1 MRKKVYSIE
10 NQDGLNFSVQKT
22 SPCAI
27 THKGK
32 ERLPE
37 QITFLFGE
45 IDPESDLTED
55 NNLVCSI
62 SKEEAVNLAIR
73 LLKLSTERVPENG
86 LVFHNFSRHDFS
98 ILHAKEDGVHI
109 DEPIFE
115 IGNLEADDI
124 AEDGTI
130 SVCLT
135 NESAKELIKALAKIV

>member
-45 IDPESDLTED
+45 IESDLTED

-73 LLKLSTERVPENG
+73 LLKLSTRGVAENG
-86 LVFHNFSRHDFS
+86 MSLHNFSGYDFS
-98 ILHAKEDGVHI
+98 VHHAKEDGVHI
-109 DEPIFE
+109 DELIFE

-135 NESAKELIKALAKIV
+135 NESAKELIKVLAKIV

>member
-1 MRKKVYSIE
+1 M
-10 NQDGLNFSVQKT
+10 
-22 SPCAI
+22 
-27 THKGK
+27 
-32 ERLPE
+32 PE
-37 QITFLFGE
+37 QITFLFEG

-55 NNLVCSI
+55 NDLVCSI

-73 LLKLSTERVPENG
+73 LLKLSTGRVPENG
-86 LVFHNFSRHDFS
+86 LLLHNFSGHDFS
-98 ILHAKEDGVHI
+98 VHHAKEDGVHI

>member
-1 MRKKVYSIE
+1 MKNKVYSIE
-10 NQDGLNFSVQKT
+10 NHEGLNFSVQKT

-32 ERLPE
+32 EKLPE
-37 QITFLFGE
+37 QITFLFEG
-45 IDPESDLTED
+45 IDPESDLKGD
-55 NNLVCSI
+55 NDLVCSI
-62 SKEEAVNLAIR
+62 TKEEAVKLAIR
-73 LLKLSTERVPENG
+73 LLKLSAERVPENG
-86 LVFHNFSRHDFS
+86 LAFHNFSGHDFS

-115 IGNLEADDI
+115 LGNLEADDI

>member
-10 NQDGLNFSVQKT
+10 NQDGLNFSIQKT

-32 ERLPE
+32 EKLPE
-37 QITFLFGE
+37 QITFLFEG

-55 NNLVCSI
+55 NDLVCSI

-86 LVFHNFSRHDFS
+86 LSLHNFSGHDFS
-98 ILHAKEDGVHI
+98 VHHA
-109 DEPIFE
+109 DELSFE

-135 NESAKELIKALAKIV
+135 NESAKELIKVLAKIV

>member
-1 MRKKVYSIE
+1 MRKKIYSIE

-22 SPCAI
+22 SPCTI

-32 ERLPE
+32 EKLPE
-37 QITFLFGE
+37 QITFLFEG

-55 NNLVCSI
+55 NDLVCSI

-73 LLKLSTERVPENG
+73 LLKLSTGRVPENG
-86 LVFHNFSRHDFS
+86 LLLHNFSGHDFS
-98 ILHAKEDGVHI
+98 VHH
-109 DEPIFE
+109 
-115 IGNLEADDI
+115 

>member
-1 MRKKVYSIE
+1 MKNKIYSIE
-10 NQDGLNFSVQKT
+10 NRDGLKFSVQKT

-32 ERLPE
+32 EKLPE
-37 QITFLFGE
+37 EITFLFEG
-45 IDPESDLTED
+45 IDPESDLTGD
-55 NNLVCSI
+55 NHLVCSI
-62 SKEEAVNLAIR
+62 TKEEAIKLAIR
-73 LLKLSTERVPENG
+73 LLKLSVERVPEHG
-86 LVFHNFSRHDFS
+86 LLLDNFSKHDFS
-98 ILHAKEDGVHI
+98 VHHAKEDGVHI

-115 IGNLEADDI
+115 IEDVKTDDI

>member
-1 MRKKVYSIE
+1 MENKVYSIE

-32 ERLPE
+32 EKLPE
-37 QITFLFGE
+37 QITFLFEG
-45 IDPESDLTED
+45 IDPESDLTGD
-55 NNLVCSI
+55 NHLVCSI

-86 LVFHNFSRHDFS
+86 LSLHNFSGHDFS
-98 ILHAKEDGVHI
+98 IHHAKEDGVHI

-115 IGNLEADDI
+115 INHLPLSDI
-124 AEDGTI
+124 MFNFERF
-130 SVCLT
+130 
-135 NESAKELIKALAKIV
+135 

>member
-1 MRKKVYSIE
+1 MKNKVYSIE

-55 NNLVCSI
+55 NNLVC
-62 SKEEAVNLAIR
+62 
-73 LLKLSTERVPENG
+73 NG
-86 LVFHNFSRHDFS
+86 LSLHNFSGHDFS
-98 ILHAKEDGVHI
+98 VHHAKEDGVHI

-115 IGNLEADDI
+115 IGNLEAGDI

>member
-1 MRKKVYSIE
+1 MPA
-10 NQDGLNFSVQKT
+10 Q
-22 SPCAI
+22 I
-27 THKGK
+27 TLRHIQRQCIVKNA
-32 ERLPE
+32 L
-37 QITFLFGE
+37 QIIHFNILSGTFLFEE
-45 IDPESDLTED
+45 IEPESDLTED

-86 LVFHNFSRHDFS
+86 MSLHNFSGHDFFV
-98 ILHAKEDGVHI
+98 HHTKEDDVHI

-115 IGNLEADDI
+115 IGNLEAEDI

>member
-1 MRKKVYSIE
+1 MKNKVYSIE

-22 SPCAI
+22 SPCTI

-37 QITFLFGE
+37 QITFLFEG
-45 IDPESDLTED
+45 IDPESDLTGYKH
-55 NNLVCSI
+55 LVCSI
-62 SKEEAVNLAIR
+62 TKEEAVKLAIR
-73 LLKLSTERVPENG
+73 LLKLSAERVPEHG
-86 LVFHNFSRHDFS
+86 LLLDNYSGHDFS
-98 ILHAKEDGVHI
+98 VHHAIEDGVHI

-115 IGNLEADDI
+115 IEDMKAEDI

-135 NESAKELIKALAKIV
+135 NESAKELIKVLAKIV